1 MFIVEYLA
9 PVGGARS
16 NAPGII
22 AGFDSFRLVG
32 NTVVCKYFMEG
43 PAVGGAV
50 DPVGDGVPHV
60 HDVSQF
66 RARRGGGC
74 CGKCRRQGGQ
84 EGEREPDFHQSVKE
98 K

>member
-9 PVGGARS
+9 PVGSARS
-16 NAPGII
+16 NSPGII
-22 AGFDSFRLVG
+22 AGFDAFRPVG
-32 NTVVCKYFMEG
+32 NAVVCKYFMEG

-50 DPVGDGVPHV
+50 DPVGDGIPNE

-74 CGKCRRQGGQ
+74 CGECRRQGSQ